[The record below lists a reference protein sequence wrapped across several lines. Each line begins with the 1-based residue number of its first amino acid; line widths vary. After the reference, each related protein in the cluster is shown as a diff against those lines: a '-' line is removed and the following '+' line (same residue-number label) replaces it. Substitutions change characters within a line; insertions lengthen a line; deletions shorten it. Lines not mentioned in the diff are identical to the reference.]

1 KIANVPAYIR
11 KQGNNRVHRETEKND
26 AIVPVQNKE
35 YSAHESSNEKQIIN
49 NDKKW
54 FQSSGRDNN
63 AINQTAIR
71 SSERNLKMG
80 EKTNTNSQQAEM
92 QKQNTSV
99 RSDNPK
105 PLHQT
110 RNGNIKKSRSNN
122 KKQHGRDQQPV
133 PFNVMM
139 SHNDKQHLRQSK
151 KRNMVQKTSKSE
163 NHTEMVH
170 ITYHLLNDKMD
181 NSSHDRLW
189 VKNQQEL
196 LEKTL
201 SYFNVDASV
210 VNATQ
215 GPSVTRFEVQP
226 ALGVKVSKV

>member
-1 KIANVPAYIR
+1 YGTVETPAYKRREIQRENEMYKKKMQRTQRQNNPSTVLKKDPNIPFRPSKVASPIYGYQERKENEKIANVPAYIR

-122 KKQHGRDQQPV
+122 KKQHGRDQQP
-133 PFNVMM
+133 
-139 SHNDKQHLRQSK
+139 
-151 KRNMVQKTSKSE
+151 
-163 NHTEMVH
+163 
-170 ITYHLLNDKMD
+170 
-181 NSSHDRLW
+181 
-189 VKNQQEL
+189 
-196 LEKTL
+196 
-201 SYFNVDASV
+201 
-210 VNATQ
+210 
-215 GPSVTRFEVQP
+215 
-226 ALGVKVSKV
+226 